1 MGAIWVSVVVVVM
14 LGGLAF
20 WMYGESRELTR
31 LYDQQENRWVSI
43 DQLFRYR
50 LEGMLDIRAVIK
62 KEAPYETAIIN
73 ELAHAQAIMEDAQ
86 NRRMYIEAYNETEL
100 SRASLPVFLYNIE
113 RLNAHPTLKGMIE
126 SLDFLAMQIDKERSI
141 YNRVVWT
148 YNARLLTF
156 PTNLTSLLVNIEPLP
171 LFLLRGE

>member
-62 KEAPYETAIIN
+62 KE
-73 ELAHAQAIMEDAQ
+73 
-86 NRRMYIEAYNETEL
+86 
-100 SRASLPVFLYNIE
+100 
-113 RLNAHPTLKGMIE
+113 
-126 SLDFLAMQIDKERSI
+126 
-141 YNRVVWT
+141 
-148 YNARLLTF
+148 
-156 PTNLTSLLVNIEPLP
+156 
-171 LFLLRGE
+171 